1 LVFRYARS
9 DGNYPDGEYPFN
21 PNGSFFDIAGI
32 CNPQGNVMGLMPH
45 PERAFFGWQLP
56 NYPGMV
62 DKPDYGD
69 GKFIFES
76 VIEYIEENF

>member
-1 LVFRYARS
+1 
-9 DGNYPDGEYPFN
+9 
-21 PNGSFFDIAGI
+21 
-32 CNPQGNVMGLMPH
+32 MPH

-56 NYPGMV
+56 DYHGMV

-69 GKFIFES
+69 GRLIFES